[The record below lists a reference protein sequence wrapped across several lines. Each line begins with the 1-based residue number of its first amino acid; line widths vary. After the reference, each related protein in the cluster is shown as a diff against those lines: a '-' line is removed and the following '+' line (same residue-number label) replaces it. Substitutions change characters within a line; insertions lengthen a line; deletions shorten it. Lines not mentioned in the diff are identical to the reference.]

1 MSGNGAVSDFLV
13 ITIVFSG
20 IELVSTPISAVLRD
34 AYDRVHGSEG
44 EPATSPV
51 HVCFFDKLTNA

>member
-34 AYDRVHGSEG
+34 AYDRVHGPEG
-44 EPATSPV
+44 EPVKSSV
-51 HVCFFDKLTNA
+51 RVYFFDRLTHV